1 MRLLVLRHGPAES
14 RDPQRWPDDDD
25 RPLTRDGRRETRE
38 SAAGLAVLEPSVRT
52 ILTSPAARALATAE
66 IVRDRLAVSSKLVRW
81 AELAPGAG
89 AAAALAR
96 LATDVPARATVALVG
111 HEPQL
116 GELVGLAL
124 TGDAVSV
131 TRPRQASPP
140 WNSRRRSVP
149 RPARWSGVSTG
160 RRSRGS
166 VGAASRAAPTPF
178 EALGP
183 SRLARRAA
191 PSSRDL
197 EVGGF
202 ASDPDRARFAA
213 VYRRRVPFGRNSGA
227 TRSRVSR
234 WTAVGVR
241 FASTRWNP
249 YFFSIAPNSARRSD
263 WYR

>member
-131 TRPRQASPP
+131 TRLGRAGVAAVEFPKAVRPAAGTLE
-140 WNSRRRSVP
+140 WRLDRKALARIGRRR
-149 RPARWSGVSTG
+149 
-160 RRSRGS
+160 
-166 VGAASRAAPTPF
+166 
-178 EALGP
+178 
-183 SRLARRAA
+183 
-191 PSSRDL
+191 
-197 EVGGF
+197 
-202 ASDPDRARFAA
+202 
-213 VYRRRVPFGRNSGA
+213 
-227 TRSRVSR
+227 
-234 WTAVGVR
+234 
-241 FASTRWNP
+241 
-249 YFFSIAPNSARRSD
+249 
-263 WYR
+263 